1 LSLAFIEKKEF
12 GLPRQNILLTEYI
25 DRAFELNDYVLGK
38 FKGVLS
44 KKEMQKKKRFLGKF
58 AEKLRYLHEW
68 GIYHAD
74 LKSNNILIKE
84 KSDEE
89 WQFYFIDLDR
99 VAFKQS
105 LSFDQRSNNLAQIN
119 ASVADCITPSE
130 RLKFF
135 RAYARGTSVMEQKKK
150 YYQKIL
156 EISRKKITRPYGVVF
171 SPPAENVN

>member
-1 LSLAFIEKKEF
+1 
-12 GLPRQNILLTEYI
+12 
-25 DRAFELNDYVLGK
+25 
-38 FKGVLS
+38 
-44 KKEMQKKKRFLGKF
+44 M
-58 AEKLRYLHEW
+58 
-68 GIYHAD
+68 
-74 LKSNNILIKE
+74 IKE

-99 VAFKQS
+99 VTFKQS
-105 LSFDQRSNNLAQIN
+105 LSFDQMSNNLAQIN